1 MQGIERETLKERL
14 RARGICVIIPTY
26 NNEQTVRQVVE
37 SAQEYCADVLVV
49 NDGSTDRTAQILSE
63 ISGITLV
70 SYEHNRGKGYALR
83 QGFERAKALSF
94 AYAITLDADG
104 QHYAEDIPSFLQ
116 ANIAHPGALI
126 VGERDL
132 NGVERSS
139 GSSFANRFS
148 NFWFFVQ
155 TGKRLADTQTGYR
168 LYPIKKLRYLRV
180 MPARYEAELALMV
193 LASWHGVPL
202 VSIPVDVY
210 YPPKEERVSH
220 FRPYKDFLRI
230 TVLNTVLCFL
240 AVVYGLPCRLARG
253 LVRMVRTVY
262 SLFIFSFFSFFVV
275 TPLAYLYLKWGKMT
289 EAKRRSL
296 HRMIYSIARIIVL
309 KHGIPGG
316 KFSCHIAKQVD
327 FDKPSVLICN
337 HQSHLDL
344 ICQLTLTPKVVF
356 LTNQW
361 VWRNPFYGYVIRH
374 AEYQTVTEGID
385 ALLPKLRSL
394 VDRGYSIA
402 LYPEGTRS
410 VDCRISR
417 FHRGA
422 FYIAEQLHLGIT
434 PMFLYGTGRRLPKK
448 KYSLHRSPIYLEVD
462 ETMTQAQL
470 QAIGSPMEQ
479 AKWMCRHYVEKYNT
493 LCDEFEKN
501 S

>member
-1 MQGIERETLKERL
+1 M
-14 RARGICVIIPTY
+14 
-26 NNEQTVRQVVE
+26 
-37 SAQEYCADVLVV
+37 
-49 NDGSTDRTAQILSE
+49 
-63 ISGITLV
+63 
-70 SYEHNRGKGYALR
+70 
-83 QGFERAKALSF
+83 
-94 AYAITLDADG
+94 
-104 QHYAEDIPSFLQ
+104 
-116 ANIAHPGALI
+116 
-126 VGERDL
+126 
-132 NGVERSS
+132 
-139 GSSFANRFS
+139 
-148 NFWFFVQ
+148 
-155 TGKRLADTQTGYR
+155 
-168 LYPIKKLRYLRV
+168 
-180 MPARYEAELALMV
+180 
-193 LASWHGVPL
+193 
-202 VSIPVDVY
+202 
-210 YPPKEERVSH
+210 SH

-240 AVVYGLPCRLARG
+240 AVIYGLPCRLARG

-289 EAKRRSL
+289 EAKRRNL

-327 FDKPSVLICN
+327 FSKPSVLICN

-470 QAIGSPMEQ
+470 QAFGSPMEQ
-479 AKWMCRHYVEKYNT
+479 AKWMRRHYVEKYNT